1 MPTEKTFGRNVL
13 SIYAKRRLEDVTLH
27 GTRPDS
33 GKIFFR
39 WKMTRTFSAAGIYL
53 EEKKIRTDGQTGNF
67 QNFQNEDGSVTVPEA

>member
-1 MPTEKTFGRNVL
+1 MARALT
-13 SIYAKRRLEDVTLH
+13 
-27 GTRPDS
+27 

>member
-1 MPTEKTFGRNVL
+1 MARALT
-13 SIYAKRRLEDVTLH
+13 
-27 GTRPDS
+27 

-67 QNFQNEDGSVTVPEA
+67 QNFQNEDGSVTVPEALRPFLGGLEVFKPIE